1 MIDIAQISIYDL
13 LPPNAQAD
21 PTVSA
26 AARALDGHMREL
38 TQKVKDLSF
47 YRRLIEGRIT
57 DAEADERAW
66 QDHVDFWDTSLP
78 LEQKIQLLLNAKEFH
93 QIKGTPAAIE
103 DLITILFGE
112 GKVEEWFEYGGEPG
126 YYQVI
131 TNNPE
136 VTQER
141 AQEFYRAVESVTRL
155 SAHLE
160 RVVLSQSEPM
170 NLYFAGV
177 LRMGEKMTIRMV

>member
-1 MIDIAQISIYDL
+1 MTNIEQISIYDL

-26 AARALDGHMREL
+26 AARSLDGHMREL
-38 TQKVKDLSF
+38 TQKAKDISF
-47 YRRLIEGRIT
+47 YRRLLEGKIT

-93 QIKGTPAAIE
+93 RIKGTPAAIE

-126 YYQVI
+126 YYRVT

-136 VTQER
+136 VTLDR

-160 RVVLSQSEPM
+160 EVILSQTESLQ
-170 NLYFAGV
+170 LYFGTGMV
-177 LRMGEKMTIRMV
+177 VNEHIIIR

>member
-1 MIDIAQISIYDL
+1 MTNIDQVSIYDL

-26 AARALDGHMREL
+26 AARSLDGRMREL
-38 TQKVKDLSF
+38 TQQAKDLSF
-47 YRRLIEGRIT
+47 YRRLLEGRIT

-78 LEQKIQLLLNAKEFH
+78 LEQKIQLLLKSKEFH
-93 QIKGTPAAIE
+93 RSKGTPGAIE

-126 YYQVI
+126 YFQVT

-141 AQEFYRAVESVTRL
+141 AQEFYRAVESVKRL

-160 RVVLSQSEPM
+160 RVILSQSDPV

-177 LRMGEKMTIRMV
+177 LRMGEKMTVRMV

>member
-1 MIDIAQISIYDL
+1 MTNIDQVSVYDL

-26 AARALDGHMREL
+26 AARSLDTHTKQL
-38 TQKVKDLSF
+38 TQEVMDLSF
-47 YRRLIEGRIT
+47 YRRLLKGQIT

-66 QDHVDFWDTSLP
+66 QDHLDYYDTSLP
-78 LEQKIQLLLNAKEFH
+78 LEQKIQLLLKSKEFH
-93 QIKGTPAAIE
+93 QSKGTPGAIE

-112 GKVEEWFEYGGEPG
+112 GKVEEWFEYDGDPG
-126 YYQVI
+126 YFQVI

-136 VTQER
+136 VTQDR
-141 AQEFYRAVESVTRL
+141 AQEFYRAVESVKKL

-160 RVVLSQSEPM
+160 RVILSQSEPL

-177 LRMGEKMTIRMV
+177 LRMGEKMTVRMV

>member
-1 MIDIAQISIYDL
+1 MTNIDQISVYDL
-13 LPPNAQAD
+13 LPPNAQVD

-26 AARALDGHMREL
+26 AARALDSHVQQL
-38 TQKVKDLSF
+38 TQEVADLSF
-47 YRRLIEGRIT
+47 YRRLLKGQIT

-66 QDHVDFWDTSLP
+66 QEHLDYYDTSLP

-93 QIKGTPAAIE
+93 RIKGTPAAIE

-126 YYQVI
+126 KFQVT
-131 TNNPE
+131 TNNPA

-141 AQEFYRAVESVTRL
+141 AQEFYRAVESVKRL
-155 SAHLE
+155 TAHLE
-160 RVVLSQSEPM
+160 RVVLSQVEEIR
-170 NLYFAGV
+170 LYTGFV
-177 LRMGEKMTIRMV
+177 FQVGEFIRI

>member
-1 MIDIAQISIYDL
+1 MTNIDQVSIYDL

-26 AARALDGHMREL
+26 AARSLDGRMREL
-38 TQKVKDLSF
+38 TQQVKDLSF
-47 YRRLIEGRIT
+47 YRRLLEGKIT

-78 LEQKIQLLLNAKEFH
+78 LEQKIQLLLKSKEFH
-93 QIKGTPAAIE
+93 RSKGTPGAIE
-103 DLITILFGE
+103 DLVTILFGE
-112 GKVEEWFEYGGEPG
+112 GKVEEWFEYGGEP
-126 YYQVI
+126 YHYRVT

-136 VTQER
+136 VTLDR

-155 SAHLE
+155 SAQLE
-160 RVVLSQSEPM
+160 EVILSQTESLQ
-170 NLYFAGV
+170 LYFGTGMV
-177 LRMGEKMTIRMV
+177 VNEHIIIR